1 MSYRHAGTA
10 TLHQDAPFIDAL
22 GGAPLAEPE
31 PALGEREKG
40 ARKRHRRELKRLR
53 DAERPP
59 GAFERFR
66 ILAELVKQGNQI
78 IDLVDHRARYALV
91 VLGALNAGV
100 ALILSRLQVLG
111 ALATDTRMWFIGAM
125 GVYAALTSVCVY
137 FAVECL
143 RPRRMYQPDVGAGRA
158 ADAGPGARHA
168 SRGILFWETIAAY
181 ELDEYQ
187 QAWSAIRMEQLSAE
201 VVSLAH
207 RQSRVIRAKYAVL
220 GRLFNGLVLLLVL
233 AGLLLATGALL
244 GIVR

>member
-1 MSYRHAGTA
+1 MPYRHAGTA
-10 TLHQDAPFIDAL
+10 TLHQAAPFIDAL
-22 GGAPLAEPE
+22 AGAPIAEPE

-40 ARKRHRRELKRLR
+40 ARKRRKRELQRLR

-59 GAFERFR
+59 GAFERFKV
-66 ILAELVKQGNQI
+66 LAELVKQGNQI

-100 ALILSRLQVLG
+100 VLILSRLQVLST
-111 ALATDTRMWFIGAM
+111 LAPDTRMWFIAAM

-143 RPRRMYQPDVGAGRA
+143 RPRRMYEAGVGTERV
-158 ADAGPGARHA
+158 ADAGPAARHA

-181 ELDEYQ
+181 ELDEYR
-187 QAWSAIRMEQLSAE
+187 QAWSAIRMEQLNAE

-207 RQSRVIRAKYAVL
+207 RQSRVVRAKYAVL

-233 AGLLLATGALL
+233 AGVLLATGALL